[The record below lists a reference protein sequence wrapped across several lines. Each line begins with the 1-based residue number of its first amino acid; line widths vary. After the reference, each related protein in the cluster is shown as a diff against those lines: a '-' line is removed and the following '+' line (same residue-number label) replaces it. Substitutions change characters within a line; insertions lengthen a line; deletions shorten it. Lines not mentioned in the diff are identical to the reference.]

1 MLTPPEREEYV
12 VGSIVKA
19 GKKLKKHYDDLS
31 TEETLGQKQVKA
43 ATQGQRATREKE
55 RSSAVKTAAVTIPS
69 TAGLSYLAFSP
80 AQEAKVKENKTST
93 VTDITSGTMDSAF
106 SKASKNPT
114 KYVFMKAG
122 QPHFKYK
129 GQAVPFS
136 LATEEDDVVLDMTPR
151 SKKAVGGNGE
161 YDPVQG
167 YKEMY
172 KTLERSLENAETEE
186 QRKTIEKNFLKDTG
200 NVPGTTVRDAMM
212 ELEEEGFFN
221 REAKAK
227 GGLPDLTGDGKIT
240 QADVL
245 KGRGVFN
252 EGGSMMMPPE
262 GMPVDTYPNIPEDE
276 MDEAL
281 ASQLPDDEME
291 DDYIGYVM
299 DESLD
304 DDEQDYLAGVLQN
317 DPRLSDIL
325 DKVITVA
332 SEFSGAGEVEGPGTG
347 VSDSIPARLSD
358 GEFVFT
364 RKATDQIGAD
374 QLQTIMDDAER
385 AYDGGYQMKAIG
397 GYMQEDPEEQD
408 SPLSQTDEEIKKLM
422 MGANKMPSL
431 Q

>member
-1 MLTPPEREEYV
+1 MNKSIFDPEV
-12 VGSIVKA
+12 
-19 GKKLKKHYDDLS
+19 
-31 TEETLGQKQVKA
+31 TEE
-43 ATQGQRATREKE
+43 
-55 RSSAVKTAAVTIPS
+55 
-69 TAGLSYLAFSP
+69 
-80 AQEAKVKENKTST
+80 
-93 VTDITSGTMDSAF
+93 
-106 SKASKNPT
+106 
-114 KYVFMKAG
+114 
-122 QPHFKYK
+122 
-129 GQAVPFS
+129 S
-136 LATEEDDVVLDMTPR
+136 LAAKRASADNNERQRLLQLERNAKARLEANNMTPTPEKVEALVR
-151 SKKAVGGNGE
+151 QMQQE
-161 YDPVQG
+161 
-167 YKEMY
+167 
-172 KTLERSLENAETEE
+172 ET
-186 QRKTIEKNFLKDTG
+186 QRRMNEAAARQEKQPL
-200 NVPGTTVRDAMM
+200 
-212 ELEEEGFFN
+212 
-221 REAKAK
+221 AK
-227 GGLPDLTGDGKIT
+227 GGLPDLTGDGEIT

-291 DDYIGYVM
+291 DDYISYVM

>member
-1 MLTPPEREEYV
+1 MANPL
-12 VGSIVKA
+12 
-19 GKKLKKHYDDLS
+19 
-31 TEETLGQKQVKA
+31 
-43 ATQGQRATREKE
+43 
-55 RSSAVKTAAVTIPS
+55 
-69 TAGLSYLAFSP
+69 
-80 AQEAKVKENKTST
+80 QEQFDKS
-93 VTDITSGTMDSAF
+93 
-106 SKASKNPT
+106 
-114 KYVFMKAG
+114 
-122 QPHFKYK
+122 
-129 GQAVPFS
+129 
-136 LATEEDDVVLDMTPR
+136 VL
-151 SKKAVGGNGE
+151 
-161 YDPVQG
+161 
-167 YKEMY
+167 
-172 KTLERSLENAETEE
+172 ETEE
-186 QRKTIEKNFLKDTG
+186 MYRKKLNSLLGVDSDPLTDPDVMAGARASAENNRKQESLFQERMAADKKASAARQAQKEQEMSKQMEAQEFRRRDQEAAEKFKRQPLS
-200 NVPGTTVRDAMM
+200 
-212 ELEEEGFFN
+212 
-221 REAKAK
+221 K
-227 GGLPDLTGDGKIT
+227 GGKFPDLTGDGEVT

-245 KGRGVFN
+245 KGRGVFR
-252 EGGSMMMPPE
+252 EGGGITPKEHINAAFLLLQDGEYTDREAIVQAARQLGKATSEEELKDLKFDIKSRFARSNENFPEETKFIPEDLKTKIDNFNLGDSTYKIFVEERENKAEGSLMMPEE

-291 DDYIGYVM
+291 EDYISYVM

-304 DDEQDYLAGVLQN
+304 DEEQDYLVGVLQN

-397 GYMQEDPEEQD
+397 GYMQEDPEEQS
-408 SPLSQTDEEIKKLM
+408 SPLSKTDEEIKKLM

-431 Q
+431 R

>member
-1 MLTPPEREEYV
+1 MANPL
-12 VGSIVKA
+12 
-19 GKKLKKHYDDLS
+19 
-31 TEETLGQKQVKA
+31 
-43 ATQGQRATREKE
+43 
-55 RSSAVKTAAVTIPS
+55 
-69 TAGLSYLAFSP
+69 
-80 AQEAKVKENKTST
+80 QEQFDKS
-93 VTDITSGTMDSAF
+93 
-106 SKASKNPT
+106 
-114 KYVFMKAG
+114 
-122 QPHFKYK
+122 
-129 GQAVPFS
+129 
-136 LATEEDDVVLDMTPR
+136 VL
-151 SKKAVGGNGE
+151 
-161 YDPVQG
+161 
-167 YKEMY
+167 
-172 KTLERSLENAETEE
+172 ETEE
-186 QRKTIEKNFLKDTG
+186 MYRKKLNSLLGVDSDPLTDPNVMAGARASAENNRKQESLFQERMAADKKASAARQAQKEQEMSKQMEAQEFRRKDQEAAEKFKRQPLS
-200 NVPGTTVRDAMM
+200 
-212 ELEEEGFFN
+212 
-221 REAKAK
+221 K
-227 GGLPDLTGDGKIT
+227 GGKFPDLTGDGEIT

-252 EGGSMMMPPE
+252 EGSLLIAREKYGVGSKVTKLAKKIISGKSRFNKKTEEEKQALFNNIENISEKELDEVMSSVFIEPEEAERLNSKFKGSFDKTTYGELSKEQLEYLFSMPLDPREFKAEGSMMMPSE

-276 MDEAL
+276 MDAAL
-281 ASQLPDDEME
+281 ESQLPDAEME
-291 DDYIGYVM
+291 ENYIQYVM

-304 DDEQDYLAGVLQN
+304 DEEQDYLVGVLQN

-374 QLQTIMDDAER
+374 QLQTMMDDAER

>member
-1 MLTPPEREEYV
+1 MANPL
-12 VGSIVKA
+12 
-19 GKKLKKHYDDLS
+19 
-31 TEETLGQKQVKA
+31 
-43 ATQGQRATREKE
+43 
-55 RSSAVKTAAVTIPS
+55 
-69 TAGLSYLAFSP
+69 
-80 AQEAKVKENKTST
+80 QEQFDKS
-93 VTDITSGTMDSAF
+93 
-106 SKASKNPT
+106 
-114 KYVFMKAG
+114 
-122 QPHFKYK
+122 
-129 GQAVPFS
+129 
-136 LATEEDDVVLDMTPR
+136 VL
-151 SKKAVGGNGE
+151 
-161 YDPVQG
+161 
-167 YKEMY
+167 
-172 KTLERSLENAETEE
+172 ETEE
-186 QRKTIEKNFLKDTG
+186 MYRKKLNSLLGVDSDPLTDPDVMAGARASAENNRKQESLFQERMAADKKASAARQAQKEQEMSKQMEAQEFRRRDQEAAEKFKKQPL
-200 NVPGTTVRDAMM
+200 
-212 ELEEEGFFN
+212 
-221 REAKAK
+221 AK
-227 GGLPDLTGDGKIT
+227 GGFPDLTDDGEIT

-245 KGRGVFN
+245 KGRGVFK
-252 EGGSMMMPPE
+252 EGGSSKDNPKHIPESGMFQGLSLLGVPQSTINKMTNTVGDIPKSVVDSIIYLGDKARDAGIIDKPERKTKAEGSMMMPEE

-281 ASQLPDDEME
+281 ESQLPDSEME
-291 DDYIGYVM
+291 ENYIQYVM

-304 DDEQDYLAGVLQN
+304 DEEQDYLVGVLQN

-422 MGANKMPSL
+422 VGANKMPSL
-431 Q
+431 R